1 MKILVVG
8 AVAAGTSAAAKA
20 RRNLED
26 AEIVIYEKDSAISY
40 SSCGMPYFIGGVVA
54 DRDDLEPRDPKF
66 FKEKYNVDVK
76 IGHQVLSID
85 PVSKTLQI
93 KALSTGLVFTDSY
106 DKLIL
111 STGAKPWIPHIPGI
125 QLPHVF
131 PLRTLSDMNHI
142 VSFIEDHKPQ
152 SAAIIGSGFIG
163 LECCENLSRL
173 GMKLTVVEKLPQV
186 SPGLDDDVAVHIQE
200 HMEEKGVN
208 VYTGTRIKAIEP
220 TSVLLDDGPTIAAE
234 LVILATGIRPEVAL
248 AKAAGVELGTTGA
261 ISVTP
266 AMETSM
272 GDIYACG
279 DCIEHF
285 HLITGKPVWKPLGS
299 TANKT
304 GRIAGDRVTG
314 GDMEFRGILGTGIFR
329 IFDLTVAMTGLTEGE
344 ARAAGYDI
352 EVCHN
357 IKSDKPGYMG
367 GQHML
372 IKALADRATGKMLGA
387 QIVGRDGVDK
397 RIDVFATALTYGAK
411 AEDLFHLDLAYSP
424 PYSNAKDPVMYTGMI
439 LDNAMNKGRTLILP
453 KDLDQARQSGQKVQ
467 LIDTR
472 ETHQYED
479 GHLDDAINIPH
490 KEVRAAISKEPVLD
504 KNALTV
510 TYCNKGVTGNAVQN
524 ILINC
529 GFTNVSNLSG
539 GHTGY
544 REVKKDKDK
553 DVEIEIDKE

>member
-1 MKILVVG
+1 MRILVIG

-40 SSCGMPYFIGGVVA
+40 SSCGMPYFIGGLVS

-85 PVSKTLQI
+85 PVLKTLQI
-93 KALSTGLVFTDSY
+93 KELSTGAVFTDSY

-131 PLRTLSDMNHI
+131 TLRTLSDMNRI
-142 VSFIEDHKPQ
+142 VAFIAAQKPKD
-152 SAAIIGSGFIG
+152 AVIIGSGFIG

-173 GMKLTVVEKLPQV
+173 GMKVTVVEKLPQV
-186 SPGLDDDVAVHIQE
+186 SPGLDDDVAVHVQE
-200 HMEEKGVN
+200 HLEEKGVT
-208 VYTGTRIKAIEP
+208 VYTNTRIKAIEP
-220 TSVLLDDGPTIAAE
+220 TSVQLDDGPAIPAE
-234 LVILATGIRPEVAL
+234 LVIIATGIRPEIDL
-248 AKAAGVELGTTGA
+248 AKSAGVELGSTGA
-261 ISVTP
+261 ICVTP

-272 GDIYACG
+272 EDIYACG
-279 DCIEHF
+279 DCIEQF
-285 HLITGKPVWKPLGS
+285 HLITGKPVWRPLGT

-314 GDMEFRGILGTGIFR
+314 GDMEFRGILGTGIFK
-329 IFDLTVAMTGLTEGE
+329 IFDLTVAMTGLTETE
-344 ARAAGYDI
+344 ARSEGYDI

-357 IKSDKPGYMG
+357 IKSDRPTYMG

-372 IKALADRATGKMLGA
+372 IKALADRTTGKMLGA
-387 QIVGRDGVDK
+387 QIVGHDGVDK

-439 LDNAMNKGRTLILP
+439 LDNAMNKGRALILP
-453 KDLDQARQSGQKVQ
+453 NDLDQARQSGQKVQ

-472 ETHQYED
+472 EAHQYEES
-479 GHLDDAINIPH
+479 HLDAAINIPH
-490 KEVRAAISKEPVLD
+490 KDVRAALQNEPKLD
-504 KNALTV
+504 KDTLTV

-524 ILINC
+524 ILLNN

-539 GHTGY
+539 GHAVY
-544 REVKKDKDK
+544 REDKKDK
-553 DVEIEIDKE
+553 E

>member
-1 MKILVVG
+1 MRILVIG

-26 AEIVIYEKDSAISY
+26 AEIVIYEKDSTISY
-40 SSCGMPYFIGGVVA
+40 SSCGMPYFIGGVVS
-54 DRDDLEPRDPKF
+54 DRDDLEPRGPQF

-85 PVSKTLQI
+85 PVLKTLQI
-93 KALSTGLVFTDSY
+93 KELSTGAVFTDSY

-111 STGAKPWIPHIPGI
+111 STGAKPWIPKIPGI
-125 QLPHVF
+125 RLPHVF
-131 PLRTLSDMNHI
+131 TLRTLSDMNHI
-142 VSFIEDHKPQ
+142 VAFIAANKPK
-152 SAAIIGSGFIG
+152 ATVVIGSGFIG

-173 GMKLTVVEKLPQV
+173 GMKVTVVEKLPQV
-186 SPGLDDDVAVHIQE
+186 SPGVDEDIAVHIQE
-200 HMEEKGVN
+200 HLEEKGVK
-208 VYTGTRIKAIEP
+208 VYTNSLIQSIEP
-220 TSVLLDDGPTIAAE
+220 SSVQLTDGTAIAAD
-234 LVILATGIRPEVAL
+234 LVIVATGIRPETAL

-272 GDIYACG
+272 ADIYACG
-279 DCIEHF
+279 DCIEQF
-285 HLITGKPVWKPLGS
+285 HLITGKPVWRPLGS

-314 GDMEFRGILGTGIFR
+314 GNMEFRGILGTGIFK
-329 IFDLTVAMTGLTEGE
+329 IFDLTVAMTGLTETE
-344 ARAAGYDI
+344 ARAEGYDI

-357 IKSDKPGYMG
+357 IKSNKPGYMG

-372 IKALADRATGKMLGA
+372 IKALADRTTGKMLGA
-387 QIVGRDGVDK
+387 QIVGHDGVDK

-453 KDLDQARQSGQKVQ
+453 KDLDQARASGQTVQ

-472 ETHQYED
+472 EASQYAK
-479 GHLDDAINIPH
+479 GHLDTAINIPH
-490 KEVRAAISKEPVLD
+490 KDVRGTISENPALD
-504 KNALTV
+504 KDALTV

-524 ILINC
+524 ILINN
-529 GFTNVSNLSG
+529 GFTNVANLSG
-539 GHTGY
+539 GKKAY
-544 REVKKDKDK
+544 R
-553 DVEIEIDKE
+553 KERR